1 MPHKEVTSVPLP
13 KGTGQ
18 THEFSLSIPSLTHL
32 FTPTSGRRNDFPDG
46 WVKEHLKSTR
56 SCLPRGKLRHQKLH
70 KSCLLLSCS
79 LGSNAPVL
87 GTLPLCL
94 LPQTILFLH
103 QDLQLSLASLLGT
116 DGQVSTGVWDEARL
130 PLIQLSFPCIKLTL
144 YFNPYLTTV
153 VHYQLLRTRHV
164 IIVPE
169 QKPKLIILCTF
180 HKVRA
185 WPVVETRDAT
195 ITLEN
200 CSWASTS
207 GQYVGIGKKFMRE
220 KSGEGKEELLQM

>member
-1 MPHKEVTSVPLP
+1 MLPSPLP
-13 KGTGQ
+13 HATQRSNICSTSKGNRTN
-18 THEFSLSIPSLTHL
+18 TWVLSLHPLTHSL
-32 FTPTSGRRNDFPDG
+32 VYSYQWEEEWFPWW

-70 KSCLLLSCS
+70 KSRLLLSCS
-79 LGSNAPVL
+79 LGSNAPML
-87 GTLPLCL
+87 GTLPFCL

-103 QDLQLSLASLLGT
+103 QDLQFSLASLLGT

-153 VHYQLLRTRHV
+153 VHYQLLRTQHV

-180 HKVRA
+180 QKVRT
-185 WPVVETRDAT
+185 WPVVETRDVT

-200 CSWASTS
+200 YSWASTS
-207 GQYVGIGKKFMRE
+207 GQYVE
-220 KSGEGKEELLQM
+220 